1 MLVENSGVNMTSL
14 ILPVFLGSAFVT
26 PKASAFW
33 SRVASTP
40 SPASGTETGAQIWPQ
55 QFDVE
60 GFFVACFRKGAA
72 VSADGNAADG
82 EGDGWAKFLGISP

>member
-1 MLVENSGVNMTSL
+1 MTWNRHWTS
-14 ILPVFLGSAFVT
+14 
-26 PKASAFW
+26 
-33 SRVASTP
+33 STP

-72 VSADGNAADG
+72 VSADGNAADEG
-82 EGDGWAKFLGISP
+82 EGDGCAKFLGTSP